1 MAGKGK
7 GPEKGRDMKKYY
19 DNDKLWDNLGKD
31 KKKRKE
37 TENRKK
43 G

>member
-7 GPEKGRDMKKYY
+7 APEKGRDMKKWFG
-19 DNDKLWDNLGKD
+19 NTKLWDNLGKGKKKEGKD
-31 KKKRKE
+31 KKK
-37 TENRKK
+37 